1 MGWLSRV
8 VANLAN
14 CELIAV
20 STSSIIILNG
30 ASCTGKTTLAH
41 AIQQIADDPYL
52 IVSLDQYRNAMPD
65 RYRGLNAPEGTTGAE
80 GLNIVPIQQD
90 GENRT
95 SIRFGSYGHKVLQ
108 GMRRS
113 ILALAQRGL
122 NVIVDDV
129 INESSFSSDYARL
142 LRELDVTLVA
152 VTCDPDEMV
161 RRERARAGR
170 FPGTALTTLAE
181 VHDHMEYDIKVD
193 TTNCSPQALA
203 EDVLQCVRSNSGVKA
218 ITRIQK

>member
-1 MGWLSRV
+1 MVATLSS
-8 VANLAN
+8 

-20 STSSIIILNG
+20 SSSSIIILNG

-41 AIQQIADDPYL
+41 AIQQVANEPYL
-52 IVSLDQYRNAMPD
+52 IISLDQFRDAMPD

-80 GLNIVPIQQD
+80 GLNIVPIEQD

-95 SIRFGSYGHKVLQ
+95 SIRFGSYAQKVLQ

-129 INESSFSSDYARL
+129 INQSSFGADYARL
-142 LRELDVTLVA
+142 LGELDVTLVA
-152 VTCDPDEMV
+152 VTCERDEMV

-181 VHDHMEYDIKVD
+181 VHDHMEYDIQVD
-193 TTNCSPQALA
+193 TTNCSPQELA
-203 EDVLQCVRSNSGVKA
+203 EDVLQCVKSNSGAKA
-218 ITRIQK
+218 ITRMQK